1 MMVPCVSVSPR
12 LRFWLPVDCRLDLMI
27 AGLNALVMEMR
38 EGKVSAA
45 MHHQA
50 DRLSGLMA
58 GSRRERSEQGGE
70 KQP

>member
-12 LRFWLPVDCRLDLMI
+12 LRLWLPADARLDLMI

-38 EGKVSAA
+38 AADVSK
-45 MHHQA
+45 A
-50 DRLSGLMA
+50 DRPSGLMA